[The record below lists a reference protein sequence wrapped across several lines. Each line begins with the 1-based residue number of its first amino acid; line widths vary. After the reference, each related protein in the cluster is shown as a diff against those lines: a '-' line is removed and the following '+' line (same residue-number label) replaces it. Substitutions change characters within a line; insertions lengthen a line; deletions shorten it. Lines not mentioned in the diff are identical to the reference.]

1 MEIKKANSKI
11 LHPDVIRHVIEFAEG
26 KRGAPVD
33 RILWKF
39 YDEDPFNRNTTRT
52 VGGRVGGIID
62 TWYNELL
69 GGGQSQESGD
79 VESIMSNF
87 ESKADELTRGVTKGL
102 QDYNRKARF
111 IGNLKRKIGS
121 ILNSNMRYQAKKSA
135 VDNLNRLITKLEKE
149 IGTDFLPFAYKQSR
163 KAKDLDK
170 IEVVIAD
177 EQDMIDGSIYYEND
191 NYNPKYYSTDT
202 GALEIL
208 PDASAAI
215 IYFMTYPRFGE
226 SNRYN
231 DTHQLYNVN
240 FSDVPKEAEVTL
252 FYGIPTQARELVYI
266 QMALN
271 LIQYYMSDFVHEEE
285 DTELSNLLGAQVVS
299 LDRDKKEHLQFVVSS
314 FGNDQLGEK

>member
-1 MEIKKANSKI
+1 MIAPIEKIKSLTTEDVQTLFGEDVLNVAFEEAFKFVNSLITDNACYEALVSSASLSDGYKTILKNISTGNKLGWNDDDFLRNRRILYVNRRLSGSTYISASKI
-11 LHPDVIRHVIEFAEG
+11 AANIS
-26 KRGAPVD
+26 
-33 RILWKF
+33 
-39 YDEDPFNRNTTRT
+39 TTNAT
-52 VGGRVGGIID
+52 V
-62 TWYNELL
+62 
-69 GGGQSQESGD
+69 
-79 VESIMSNF
+79 
-87 ESKADELTRGVTKGL
+87 
-102 QDYNRKARF
+102 
-111 IGNLKRKIGS
+111 
-121 ILNSNMRYQAKKSA
+121 
-135 VDNLNRLITKLEKE
+135 
-149 IGTDFLPFAYKQSR
+149 
-163 KAKDLDK
+163 
-170 IEVVIAD
+170 
-177 EQDMIDGSIYYEND
+177 DGSIYYEND